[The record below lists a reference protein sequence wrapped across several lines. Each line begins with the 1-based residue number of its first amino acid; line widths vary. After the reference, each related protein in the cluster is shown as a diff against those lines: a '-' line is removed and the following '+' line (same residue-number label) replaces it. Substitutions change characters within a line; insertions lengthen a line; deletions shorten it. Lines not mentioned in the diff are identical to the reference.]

1 MGNAC
6 VRGIG
11 SSQARAN
18 YDERVD
24 TTPDR
29 QAQST
34 PMAGQ
39 SPLHGLPPRTPG
51 PRRARLSPGPAGPSE
66 PPAAL
71 EGWDKDIRSRVTRLA
86 HNLFQS
92 TSCLVDD
99 LTPKFQ
105 QLIIKQ
111 LEVMLARVS
120 GEDRRIGGDDF
131 QKQVE
136 WFQKQMGDK
145 PAQPSVSL
153 VETEQDSDTLKIM
166 KGLVGRIDI
175 ALMGANNGGEDGLM
189 MNVICPL
196 ASSSALATAS
206 NMVGG
211 YETGFIAPKDEEMR
225 RVQNL
230 LKSIKEGQPV
240 RKGVAI
246 ALNQSKDKSDVLN
259 PGVLYS
265 KLLALVRQYPNFKE

>member
-1 MGNAC
+1 
-6 VRGIG
+6 
-11 SSQARAN
+11 
-18 YDERVD
+18 
-24 TTPDR
+24 
-29 QAQST
+29 
-34 PMAGQ
+34 
-39 SPLHGLPPRTPG
+39 
-51 PRRARLSPGPAGPSE
+51 
-66 PPAAL
+66 
-71 EGWDKDIRSRVTRLA
+71 
-86 HNLFQS
+86 
-92 TSCLVDD
+92 
-99 LTPKFQ
+99 
-105 QLIIKQ
+105 
-111 LEVMLARVS
+111 MLARVS